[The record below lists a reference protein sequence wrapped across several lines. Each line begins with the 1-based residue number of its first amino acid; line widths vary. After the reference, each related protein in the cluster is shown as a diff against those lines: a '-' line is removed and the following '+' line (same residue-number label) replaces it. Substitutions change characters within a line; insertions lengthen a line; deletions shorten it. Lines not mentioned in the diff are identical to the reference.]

1 MVRDAAKILLIS
13 ACYTIVFGVFY
24 GECFGELGARLLGM
38 EGVFIVE
45 RRLAIIPM
53 LYFALSVGLAHVT
66 LGLMLGFVTALKR
79 KTGREALYKLVSIFV
94 MACLVVLFLSM
105 SDILPRLLTRPM
117 SLALIILIPVLF
129 FAGGVLA
136 PLELLK
142 TIGNIVSYAR
152 IMAIGLAS
160 VLLARVANRFAGMT
174 GNIAVGV
181 MLAVVFHTVNIV
193 LGVFSPTIHALR
205 LHYVEFYSKFV
216 LPGGRKF
223 EPMRKEYPELKRPG
237 SGGEMPRK

>member
-1 MVRDAAKILLIS
+1 
-13 ACYTIVFGVFY
+13 
-24 GECFGELGARLLGM
+24 
-38 EGVFIVE
+38 
-45 RRLAIIPM
+45 
-53 LYFALSVGLAHVT
+53 
-66 LGLMLGFVTALKR
+66 
-79 KTGREALYKLVSIFV
+79 
-94 MACLVVLFLSM
+94 M

-117 SLALIILIPVLF
+117 TLALIILIPVLF

-223 EPMRKEYPELKRPG
+223 EPMHKEYPDMKRSG
-237 SGGEMPRK
+237 SGGEIPRR